1 MSNQDYIQTRM
12 TNGTSNIDTA
22 PTPPVSASKAKRVGF
37 DAIDRLPL
45 AVGPLPDVLAVAGR
59 NASEAASSIF
69 QEGARGA
76 AIRRLLARDIILS
89 RSQLRVAQGL
99 KGVLLKKVSEG
110 REGTHRLNTLERMV
124 DNEHRRLLASI
135 EALARLDSSP
145 VIRVVAHQAAVMV
158 GQGGQQ
164 P

>member
-1 MSNQDYIQTRM
+1 MHTSIS
-12 TNGTSNIDTA
+12 GTCSIETA
-22 PTPPVSASKAKRVGF
+22 PTQSASTPTEERVGF

-45 AVGPLPDVLAVAGR
+45 AAGPLPEIYAVAGR
-59 NASEAASSIF
+59 NATVAATAIYR
-69 QEGARGA
+69 EGARGP
-76 AIRRLLARDIILS
+76 AIRRLLARDIVLS

-99 KGVLLKKVSEG
+99 KGVVLKKVSEG
-110 REGTHRLNTLERMV
+110 REGTHRLRTLERLV

-158 GQGGQQ
+158 GQGGLQR
-164 P
+164 